1 MARSLVLPLL
11 GVFLAIAIT
20 ATMDATSLFPYSALP
35 LCPLMVLFWYLERHS
50 RHSMG
55 FVWGQPRDYGLAVLY
70 PILVLGTVTVMVIAA
85 GAADVAQT
93 DWPKARLNFALVTAS
108 TILVAMITEE
118 GFFRGWL
125 WAALTRRGQTAT
137 STLLWTSIA
146 FALWHLSAVTLHT
159 GFDLPRAQIPVF
171 MVNAAVMGAV
181 WGLLR
186 ALSGSVIVS
195 SVSHGVWNGG
205 AYVLYGFG
213 EKVGAL
219 GVKNTAVFGPEV
231 GVLGLALNILFASA
245 LWWWWKASTREASK

>member
-11 GVFLAIAIT
+11 GVLLAIAIT
-20 ATMDATSLFPYSALP
+20 TTMDANGLSAYSALP
-35 LCPLMVLFWYLERHS
+35 LCPLMLLFWYLELHS
-50 RHSMG
+50 RQSMG
-55 FVWGQPRDYGLAVLY
+55 FVWGRLHDYGLAVLY
-70 PILVLGTVTVMVIAA
+70 PILVLGAVTVIVTAA

-108 TILVAMITEE
+108 TILVAIITEE

-125 WAALTRRGQTAT
+125 WSALTRRGQTVA
-137 STLLWTSIA
+137 SALLWTSIA
-146 FALWHLSAVTLHT
+146 FALWHLSAVTLDT
-159 GFDLPRAQIPVF
+159 GFDLPQAQIAVF
-171 MVNAAVMGAV
+171 MANAAVMGAV

-213 EKVGAL
+213 GKVGAL

-231 GVLGLALNILFASA
+231 GVLGLALNILFAAA
-245 LWWWWKASTREASK
+245 LWWWWTGTREASK